1 MTHRKIVHIDLDAF
15 YCAVEQLRDPSL
27 SGKAFAVGGKPDQR
41 GVVSSCSYAARM
53 YGVRS
58 AMPTARAVQL
68 CPQLI
73 IIRGHYRSYSSYSR
87 QVMGLLHNYSSQVE
101 QISIDEAFLDVT
113 ENPES
118 RGSIARAIQTTVNG
132 ELDLPCSL
140 GVSTNKLVA
149 KIATNV
155 GKAAIHTR
163 GSPNAIQIVPPGEEA
178 AFLAPLPVEMLWGV
192 GPKTAEQLANLNVQ
206 KIGEIAGIPESTLIE
221 HFGKLGYSLYRRSQG
236 IDNRDIVTSHI
247 AKSIS
252 KETTFTRDIKDE
264 EKLMKHLERLSERVC
279 KRLQKQHLAGTTVK
293 LKMRWS
299 DFTTLTR
306 QTTTEQPT
314 NHSEDVFTEATKL
327 FNENW
332 SPGKPVRLLGVG
344 VSGLGPPIRQ
354 LSLWE
359 SDSVLS
365 RLEKE
370 KQLRQAMLSLR
381 EKFGDRIIYWGTEQE

>member
-1 MTHRKIVHIDLDAF
+1 MTHRKIIHVDLDAF
-15 YCAVEQLRDPSL
+15 YCAVEELRDPSL
-27 SGKAFAVGGKPDQR
+27 AGKAFAVGGKPDQR

-58 AMPTARAVQL
+58 AMPTAKAVQL
-68 CPQLI
+68 CPQLQL
-73 IIRGHYRSYSSYSR
+73 IRGHYRLYSRNSR
-87 QVMGLLHNYSSQVE
+87 QVMALLHIYSSLVE

-118 RGSIARAIQTTVNG
+118 RGSIARAIQSSVNE
-132 ELDLPCSL
+132 ELNLPCSL

-149 KIATNV
+149 KIATDV
-155 GKAAIHTR
+155 GKAAVQTR
-163 GSPNAIQIVPPGEEA
+163 AYPNAIQIVPPGEEA

-192 GPKTAEQLANLNVQ
+192 GPKTAAQLASMNVH
-206 KIGEIAGIPESTLIE
+206 KIGDIVGIPEKSFTE
-221 HFGKLGYSLYRRSQG
+221 RFGKIGHSLYRRSQG
-236 IDNRDIVTSHI
+236 IDNRDIVTTHI

-252 KETTFTRDIKDE
+252 KETTFTRDIKE
-264 EKLMKHLERLSERVC
+264 ETKIINHLEILSERVS

-293 LKMRWS
+293 IKLRWA

-314 NHSEDVFTEATKL
+314 NQSEDIFNNAKTL
-327 FNENW
+327 FYENW
-332 SPGKPVRLLGVG
+332 SPEKSVRLLGVG

-359 SDSVLS
+359 SDSVIT
-365 RLEKE
+365 RLERDRK
-370 KQLRQAMLSLR
+370 LRTAMLSLR
-381 EKFGDRIIYWGTEQE
+381 DKFGDRIIYWGTELE

>member
-15 YCAVEQLRDPSL
+15 FCAVEELRNTSL
-27 SGKAFAVGGKPDQR
+27 RGKAFAVGGKPDQR

-58 AMPTARAVQL
+58 AMPTARAIQL

-73 IIRGHYRSYSSYSR
+73 IIRGQYRLYASNSR
-87 QVMGLLHNYSSQVE
+87 QVMELLHNYSSLVE

-118 RGSIARAIQTTVNG
+118 RGSIARAIQTTVNE

-140 GVSTNKLVA
+140 GISTNKLVA
-149 KIATNV
+149 KIATDV
-155 GKAAIHTR
+155 GKAAIQTR

-192 GPKTAEQLANLNVQ
+192 GPKNAAQLANINVH
-206 KIGEIAGIPESTLIE
+206 KIGDIVGFPESTLVE
-221 HFGKLGYSLYRRSQG
+221 HFGKFGHSLYRRARG
-236 IDNRDIVTSHI
+236 IDNREIVTTHI

-264 EKLMKHLERLSERVC
+264 AKLIKHLERLSERVC

-293 LKMRWS
+293 LKLRWA
-299 DFTTLTR
+299 DFTTFTR

-314 NHSEDVFTEATKL
+314 NHSEDVFTEAKKL
-327 FNENW
+327 FIENW
-332 SPGKPVRLLGVG
+332 PPGKPVRLLGVG

-370 KQLRQAMLSLR
+370 RQLRQALLSLK
-381 EKFGDRIIYWGTEQE
+381 EKFGDHIIYWGTEQE

>member
-1 MTHRKIVHIDLDAF
+1 MTHRKIIHIDLDAF
-15 YCAVEQLRDPSL
+15 YCAVEELRNTSL
-27 SGKAFAVGGKPDQR
+27 RGKAFAVGGKPDQR

-53 YGVRS
+53 YGIRS
-58 AMPTARAVQL
+58 AMPTARAIQL
-68 CPQLI
+68 YPQLI
-73 IIRGHYRSYSSYSR
+73 IIRGHYRLYSSNSR
-87 QVMGLLHNYSSQVE
+87 QVMAFLHNYSSRVE
-101 QISIDEAFLDVT
+101 QISIDEAFLDVS

-118 RGSIARAIQTTVNG
+118 RGSIARAIQTTVNE

-140 GVSTNKLVA
+140 GIATNKLVA
-149 KIATNV
+149 KIATDV
-155 GKAAIHTR
+155 GKAAIQTR

-192 GPKTAEQLANLNVQ
+192 GPKNAAQLANIKVH
-206 KIGEIAGIPESTLIE
+206 KIGDIVGIPESTLVE
-221 HFGKLGYSLYRRSQG
+221 HFGKFGHSLYRRARG
-236 IDNRDIVTSHI
+236 IDNREIVTTHI

-264 EKLMKHLERLSERVC
+264 SKLIKHLERLSERVC

-293 LKMRWS
+293 LKLRWA
-299 DFTTLTR
+299 DFTTFTR

-314 NHSEDVFTEATKL
+314 NHSEDVFTEAKKL
-327 FNENW
+327 FIENW
-332 SPGKPVRLLGVG
+332 PHGKPVRLLGVG

-370 KQLRQAMLSLR
+370 RQLRQALLSLK
-381 EKFGDRIIYWGTEQE
+381 EKFGDHIIYWGTEQE